1 MGWATLALGLVGFA
15 LVAALVVPWQP
26 VPGGM
31 PDPAAPST
39 VFSAAEIARA
49 ESYSRVIRW
58 LGWTSLGLSLA
69 VAVILGF
76 GPWGRRLIGRIPGR
90 WWVQVTV
97 GTIVLLGAGRLATL
111 PITVVAWRWR
121 TRWELTTQGL
131 PGLLRDVV
139 VGFAVSA
146 LVSCLV
152 VLVVVGTAR
161 RLPRVW
167 PAVAGGVL
175 ASAMLVISFGY
186 PIVVEPLFN
195 TFTPLAAGQLRTEV
209 LALAADEGVP
219 VREVLVADASRR
231 TTTLNAYVSGFG
243 ATRRVVLYDNLVHGV
258 PQDQALAVVAH
269 ELAHARHRDVWWGS
283 LLGAFGT
290 LAGIGALGAVRWG
303 RDVRWRDQRAVPRL
317 LALVAVATLVGT
329 PIQSAISRRIET
341 RADVDALASSAS
353 PEAMVALQHQLAV
366 RSLGDP
372 TPPRLAYLIFGTH
385 PLTLERVAL
394 ARREASSR
402 SRR

>member
-1 MGWATLALGLVGFA
+1 MTGDQRARAVGWATLALGLVGFA

-186 PIVVEPLFN
+186 PI
-195 TFTPLAAGQLRTEV
+195 
-209 LALAADEGVP
+209 
-219 VREVLVADASRR
+219 
-231 TTTLNAYVSGFG
+231 
-243 ATRRVVLYDNLVHGV
+243 
-258 PQDQALAVVAH
+258 
-269 ELAHARHRDVWWGS
+269 
-283 LLGAFGT
+283 
-290 LAGIGALGAVRWG
+290 
-303 RDVRWRDQRAVPRL
+303 
-317 LALVAVATLVGT
+317 
-329 PIQSAISRRIET
+329 
-341 RADVDALASSAS
+341 
-353 PEAMVALQHQLAV
+353 
-366 RSLGDP
+366 
-372 TPPRLAYLIFGTH
+372 
-385 PLTLERVAL
+385 
-394 ARREASSR
+394 
-402 SRR
+402 